1 MITQKQNTDVFK
13 VIDNKVMLNGK
24 DVSHLKVD
32 YSKDLKDIKVGIN
45 VNVKHYRENYPYDN
59 GTPYYV
65 DSYESEFGSID
76 DVEILGD
83 SPHDWLVAFIELT
96 PLERYLKDY
105 DYDCYDYEEVELVGV
120 EIDGEWY
127 VY

>member
-1 MITQKQNTDVFK
+1 MTTKEVFK
-13 VIDNKVMLNGK
+13 VIDNKVMLNGI

-32 YSKDLKDIKVGIN
+32 YSKDLKDIKVG
-45 VNVKHYRENYPYDN
+45 VNVRVKRYQENYPYDN

-65 DSYESEFGSID
+65 NNYESEFDRID
-76 DVEILGD
+76 DVEFISD
-83 SPHDWLVAFIELT
+83 NPHDWPVAFIELT

-105 DYDCYDYEEVELVGV
+105 DYEWYDYETFELVGV

-127 VY
+127 IY